1 MLFGHIWKIDLIK
14 MEEEKKEFVM
24 RVSQEFKEWV
34 DKIIEEFDKVR
45 GFRPSYSD
53 VTTNIKRQ
61 FTGKFQV

>member
-1 MLFGHIWKIDLIK
+1 
-14 MEEEKKEFVM
+14 MEEEKDFVM
-24 RVSQEFKEWV
+24 RVSKEFKEWV

-61 FTGKFQV
+61 FKGQFYV